1 MNIHFSSVDETY
13 IKQQV
18 DSGFYSNATELV
30 RDAVRRLRE
39 ADEQRQA
46 LLAAVQIGD
55 EQIARGEYT
64 AYTPALFE
72 EIKRNA
78 RDKVKRGHKPN
89 PDVLP

>member
-1 MNIHFSSVDETY
+1 MNIHFPSVDETY
-13 IKQQV
+13 IKQKV
-18 DSGFYSNATELV
+18 AAGFYSNATELV

-46 LLAAVQIGD
+46 LLAAVQVGD
-55 EQIARGEYT
+55 DQIARGEYRP
-64 AYTPALFE
+64 YTPELFE

-78 RDKVKRGHKPN
+78 RDKVKRGHQPN

>member
-1 MNIHFSSVDETY
+1 MNIHFPSADEAY

-18 DSGFYSNATELV
+18 EEGFYSNATELV

-39 ADEQRQA
+39 ANEQRVA
-46 LLAAVQIGD
+46 LLAAVQVGED
-55 EQIARGEYT
+55 QITRGEYRT
-64 AYTPALFE
+64 YTPELVA

-78 RDKVKRGHKPN
+78 RDKAQRGHQPN

>member
-1 MNIHFSSVDETY
+1 MNINFPAVDETY

-30 RDAVRRLRE
+30 RDAVRHMRE

-46 LLAAVQIGD
+46 LLAAVQIG
-55 EQIARGEYT
+55 EAQLERGKHRR
-64 AYTPALFE
+64 YTPELFE

-78 RDKVKRGHKPN
+78 RDKVTRDHQPN